1 MEYNSV
7 IKKKRT
13 NLIVAFFM
21 MAKKWKKNKFPLID
35 DWIKKMWYIYT
46 TEYYSTIRKN
56 EILPFATTWVDFEN
70 ITLSE
75 NNSDRKSQE
84 PYDLTHVWD
93 IKLKATNKQT
103 RQQTD
108 TDSWKQ

>member
-84 PYDLTHVWD
+84 LYDLTHVWD